1 MLISWLLKILSKL
14 FFFTGMIKKKN
25 AFDLTLSPEEEQ
37 KLFLKMKEGDN
48 SAEELLIKH
57 NLRLVAFIA
66 KKYKNYNDQDELISV
81 GSIGLMKA
89 VKTYSLEKGRSF
101 STYASRC
108 IENEILMLLRS
119 QKKFSAE
126 VSLNDSIG
134 IDKDGN
140 AISLIDVLSET
151 GEDNVS
157 KQVENKIIIE
167 KIMQIINEKLTPKEA
182 DIMCMRYGLNGH
194 IAKTQKEVAKIFG
207 ISRSYISRIEKQ
219 CISVIKN
226 EIGKMV

>member
-194 IAKTQKEVAKIFG
+194 IVKTQKEVAKIFG

>member
-89 VKTYSLEKGRSF
+89 VKTYSLEKGHSF

-194 IAKTQKEVAKIFG
+194 IVKTQKEVAKIFG